1 MNTLVF
7 DTSTDLL
14 AVAVKNEAGR
24 ILARAESGFR
34 HSETL
39 LPAIERCLGEASL
52 TLREIGLIACTCGPG
67 SFTGLRIGMATAKGM
82 SLALG
87 IPWVGI
93 PTLDCIAQGHALGQ
107 ALGQAFRLD
116 FEPERAGRTIIV
128 PVIDARKNRVYSA
141 LYKDGHRVSDYLDV
155 SLTEL
160 LARVDGDDKVIF
172 IGPDADL
179 LADYC
184 LERTGFSV
192 EEDDPVARLKG
203 LAALAEIKYREE
215 GPAADDEGPLYMREP
230 EIGFKAP

>member
-87 IPWVGI
+87 
-93 PTLDCIAQGHALGQ
+93 
-107 ALGQAFRLD
+107 
-116 FEPERAGRTIIV
+116 
-128 PVIDARKNRVYSA
+128 
-141 LYKDGHRVSDYLDV
+141 
-155 SLTEL
+155 
-160 LARVDGDDKVIF
+160 
-172 IGPDADL
+172 
-179 LADYC
+179 
-184 LERTGFSV
+184 
-192 EEDDPVARLKG
+192 
-203 LAALAEIKYREE
+203 
-215 GPAADDEGPLYMREP
+215 
-230 EIGFKAP
+230 